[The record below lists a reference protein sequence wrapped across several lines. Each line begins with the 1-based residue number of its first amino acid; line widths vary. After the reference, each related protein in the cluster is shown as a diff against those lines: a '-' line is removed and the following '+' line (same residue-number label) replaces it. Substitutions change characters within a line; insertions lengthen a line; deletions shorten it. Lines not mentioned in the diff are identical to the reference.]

1 VGVIV
6 RRDDEH
12 WMTVKGK
19 GKGKD
24 SGGWSFYG
32 VMLWLGGGKI
42 ETQLSGGESGQD

>member
-6 RRDDEH
+6 RRDDWH
-12 WMTVKGK
+12 WMMVK

-24 SGGWSFYG
+24 SGGWSFDG